1 MLAVSN
7 TSPISNLAHIGRLD
21 LLKSQ
26 VSVVWIPTEV
36 SAELSAHPYPAALAR
51 INRAIHDQWI
61 QVKPPSE
68 SPLKAMLLQQLH
80 RGEAEAIA
88 LAIDLHADIILIDEL
103 EGRALAGQA
112 GLSVSGTLGVLLR
125 AKFSGKIAAVKPE
138 IDLLR
143 SKAHFFLST
152 ALETK
157 VLIAAGEK

>member
-1 MLAVSN
+1 
-7 TSPISNLAHIGRLD
+7 
-21 LLKSQ
+21 
-26 VSVVWIPTEV
+26 
-36 SAELSAHPYPAALAR
+36 
-51 INRAIHDQWI
+51 
-61 QVKPPSE
+61 
-68 SPLKAMLLQQLH
+68 MLLQQLH